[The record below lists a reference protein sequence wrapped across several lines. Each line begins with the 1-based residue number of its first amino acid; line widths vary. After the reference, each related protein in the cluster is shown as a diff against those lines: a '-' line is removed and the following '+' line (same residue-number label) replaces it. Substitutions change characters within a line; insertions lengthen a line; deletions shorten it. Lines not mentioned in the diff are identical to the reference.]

1 MKIEHTIID
10 KIYYSYNTIH
20 NIINTRINQIIEFN
34 PDYIIAIGGGGLIP
48 ARIIKTHIEKPI
60 LVVSVSLY
68 DNQIKRDKV
77 TVIQW
82 IPDNLRDKKILLVDA
97 IDDTR
102 TTLKFCIDKLE
113 KENNATNISTFV
125 LHNKIKDKVDSLST
139 TNYIK
144 GEEIKDVWVVYPW
157 DHNDFI
163 N

>member
-113 KENNATNISTFV
+113 KENNATNITTFV

-157 DHNDFI
+157 DNNDFI